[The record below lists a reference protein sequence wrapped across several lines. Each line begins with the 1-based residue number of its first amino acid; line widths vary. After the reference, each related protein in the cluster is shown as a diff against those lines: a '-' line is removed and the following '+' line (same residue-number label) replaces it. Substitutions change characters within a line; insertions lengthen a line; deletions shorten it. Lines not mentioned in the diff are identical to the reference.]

1 MGVMR
6 DHSVLIA
13 CIGAGSAVLAAFAKP
28 ICDALSPEVP
38 ASPTIVAHAPVN
50 PAPVTPTPIT
60 PTPNQPPLNIP
71 PIEGAWKQYVL
82 SETEGVVY
90 LGTFVVGRSQG
101 EYVISPRVQQNG
113 AHSATHEYQPSLG
126 IFEVVYD
133 GQTWRFNSNWGQ
145 NENGE
150 EEVGNFELRR
160 VSPTIFEGEIR
171 VAGELSNRTRMVK
184 IE

>member
-28 ICDALSPEVP
+28 ICDALAP
-38 ASPTIVAHAPVN
+38 ADPTPPIAVVHAPSQ
-50 PAPVTPTPIT
+50 PGPITPTPIT
-60 PTPNQPPLNIP
+60 PTPNDPASAPPN
-71 PIEGAWKQYVL
+71 IEGAWKQYVL
-82 SETEGVVY
+82 SEDQGVVY

-101 EYVISPRVQQNG
+101 EYIISPRTQQDG
-113 AHSATHEYQPSLG
+113 DQSKKYEYQPSIG
-126 IFEVVYD
+126 VFDVVYD
-133 GQTWRFNSNWGQ
+133 GETWRFNSNWGK
-145 NENGE
+145 NLDGE
-150 EEVGNFELRR
+150 EEIGNYELKR

-171 VAGELSNRTRMVK
+171 VAGEFSNRTRVVK

>member
-28 ICDALSPEVP
+28 ICDVLAPGEPSTPIAV
-38 ASPTIVAHAPVN
+38 VHAPVD
-50 PAPVTPTPIT
+50 PPRATPTPIT
-60 PTPNQPPLNIP
+60 PTPGEPPAHRPN
-71 PIEGAWKQYVL
+71 IEGAWKQYIL
-82 SETEGVVY
+82 SQDQGVVY

-113 AHSATHEYQPSLG
+113 PHGTTHEYQPSLG

-133 GQTWRFNSNWGQ
+133 GQTWRFNSNWGR

-150 EEVGNFELRR
+150 EEVGNFELHR